1 MISYKQG
8 KENIVVDVLL
18 KRYVLLSTLNTKL
31 LGFEFVKDLFIE
43 DFDFD
48 QVYVLCE
55 HLAFDKFYRID
66 GYIFKE
72 KRLCVLNYFLY
83 ELLVCEAYL
92 DRLMRHFGVAKTL
105 DILH

>member
-1 MISYKQG
+1 M
-8 KENIVVDVLL
+8 
-18 KRYVLLSTLNTKL
+18 
-31 LGFEFVKDLFIE
+31 KDLFIE

-72 KRLCVLNYFLY
+72 KRLCVLNYFMY
-83 ELLVCEAYL
+83 ELLVWGC
-92 DRLMRHFGVAKTL
+92 
-105 DILH
+105 